1 MYTDAACLKDLQK
14 EPGPSR
20 HLASIL
26 YPNPW
31 RKGMTGGPKGEVSLL
46 DQGFIT
52 PSSLRGPEGSLTE
65 VVVILGL
72 ADLLVHMTLSC
83 RL

>member
-1 MYTDAACLKDLQK
+1 
-14 EPGPSR
+14 
-20 HLASIL
+20 
-26 YPNPW
+26 
-31 RKGMTGGPKGEVSLL
+31 MTGGPKGEVSLL